1 MKIGYLH
8 LGPPQHGIYR
18 YGKFLARAAK
28 EHSDLI
34 VLEAEAI
41 LTGDSQGDRQKLI
54 AAAQQLQATDL
65 VHIQFSYFNDRLW
78 GAAWTQL
85 DRLKT
90 FLDNSSRPIVVTL
103 HDVFYTPFGIEG
115 IYTQV
120 WAQLFSLFSSKKNN
134 NDLPQQP
141 RSPVSYSKQAARI
154 LKGWW
159 INTFGPSTATLR
171 ELAKRV
177 DVILVCT
184 QEEARRL
191 AGRVEPQKLKVVP
204 HFVESRSLSLTAA
217 ESREA
222 LNLGDRQVVTILGF
236 IYPYKGH
243 QLLIEALANL
253 PPNVQAI
260 FAGGT
265 ETDPEFVRHL
275 IQLAQEKGVGD
286 RLRLTG
292 YLSEAELEAYLI
304 ATDLAICPFTQFSA
318 SGSISTWISV
328 ACPILA
334 SHLPQILEYN
344 SHEADAIQTFSPYT
358 AEALATAIK
367 NCLAE
372 SSVAQ
377 KDKVARLG
385 QRLSLASIFDR
396 HLSVYKLLERV
407 AIDSL

>member
-18 YGKFLARAAK
+18 YGKFLAQAAK
-28 EHSDLI
+28 ERSDLI

-41 LTGDSQGDRQKLI
+41 LTGDSQGDHQKLI
-54 AAAQQLQATDL
+54 AAAQQLEGADL
-65 VHIQFSYFNDRLW
+65 IHIQFSSFNDRLW
-78 GAAWTQL
+78 GADWTQL

-90 FLDNSSRPIVVTL
+90 FLDSCSQPISVTL

-120 WAQLFSLFSSKKNN
+120 WPQLFSLFSSKKNN

-141 RSPVSYSKQAARI
+141 RSPVSFSKQAARI
-154 LKGWW
+154 LKRWW

-171 ELAKRV
+171 ELAKKV
-177 DVILVCT
+177 DLILVCT

-191 AGRVEPQKLKVVP
+191 AGRIEPQKLKIVP
-204 HFVESRSLSLTAA
+204 HFVESRPLSLTAA
-217 ESREA
+217 EAREV
-222 LNLGDRQVVTILGF
+222 LNLGDLRVVTILGF

-243 QLLIEALANL
+243 QLLIEALPDL

-260 FAGGT
+260 FAGST

-275 IQLAQEKGVGD
+275 TQLAQEKGVGD
-286 RLRLTG
+286 RVRLTG
-292 YLSEAELEAYLI
+292 YLSEVELEAYLI
-304 ATDLAICPFTQFSA
+304 ATDLAICPFTDFSA

-334 SHLPQILEYN
+334 SHLPQIAEYN
-344 SHEADAIQTFSPYT
+344 LLEADAIQTFSTYT
-358 AEALATAIK
+358 AKALATAIK

-372 SSVAQ
+372 SSAIQ
-377 KDKVARLG
+377 KDRVARLG
-385 QRLSLASIFDR
+385 KKLSLASIFDR
-396 HLSVYKLLERV
+396 HHSVYQPLERE
-407 AIDSL
+407 AITKL